1 MNRTNQFPAK
11 AQRRKEVRP
20 DFPIW
25 TRRKTLLTSLSI
37 ALITIS
43 CAQNQK
49 VATETNSNE
58 TVASSTPPFQTKEPE
73 RYRATRTITTVNAA
87 GETVVTKNRVA
98 RDGELRRDETEMW
111 QRRVVYLYLPEGRF
125 LLVPDEKVFVD
136 LTKTDDTSGLEE
148 ESESS
153 PDRLL
158 HTEPIATSYQQI
170 GTETVNGRTAQ
181 KYRVV
186 VNSSTGTN
194 VTVNET
200 LIWIDEALHMPI
212 KSETTSGD
220 GKRVTMELT
229 EIGLNVDRSVFQI
242 PEGYEKIAMPDLLQ
256 RLKVQPKEPT

>member
-1 MNRTNQFPAK
+1 M
-11 AQRRKEVRP
+11 
-20 DFPIW
+20 W
-25 TRRKTLLTSLSI
+25 TRQKTLFASFSV
-37 ALITIS
+37 ALITLS
-43 CAQNQK
+43 CAPSQR
-49 VATETNSNE
+49 VATETNTNE
-58 TVASSTPPFQTKEPE
+58 TVVSSTPPFQTKEPE
-73 RYRATRTITTVNAA
+73 RYRATRTITSVNAT

-111 QRRVVYLYLPEGRF
+111 QRRVVYLYLPKGKF

-136 LTKTDDTSGLEE
+136 LTKTEDTSAIDE

-170 GTETVNGRTAQ
+170 ATETVNGRTAQ

-186 VNSSTGTN
+186 VNSSAGTN
-194 VTVNET
+194 VSVNET
-200 LIWIDEALHMPI
+200 LIWIDETLHMPI

-220 GKRVTMELT
+220 GKRVTMELS
-229 EIGLNVDRSVFQI
+229 EIALDVDESVFQI

-256 RLKVQPKEPT
+256 RLKLQPKEPT